1 MAVLVTFLWSTS
13 WILIKIGLRDN
24 LPPITF
30 AGLRYG
36 LAFLCLTPFVL
47 LNPKHRQVI
56 KKMDR
61 REWGIL
67 SLLGVLTYA
76 VTQTAQYLGLAY
88 LPATMLSLLL
98 NLTSLFVAVTG
109 IFFLGERPSFLQWV
123 GTALTIFGMGIYFL
137 PIAMSQAQW
146 IGIFIALI
154 CLAGNVAASLLGR
167 HVNRSN
173 TRSPLVI
180 TFISMGI
187 GSTLMIVIGLATQG
201 LGHLTA
207 QSWLVI
213 AWLAFVN
220 TALTFTIWNNTMRTL
235 TAIESSI
242 INSLM
247 MPQIA
252 VLAWVFLGETI
263 SPKEIAGLALV
274 GAGVL
279 VVQLRRQGSA

>member
-1 MAVLVTFLWSTS
+1 
-13 WILIKIGLRDN
+13 
-24 LPPITF
+24 
-30 AGLRYG
+30 
-36 LAFLCLTPFVL
+36 
-47 LNPKHRQVI
+47 
-56 KKMDR
+56 
-61 REWGIL
+61 
-67 SLLGVLTYA
+67 
-76 VTQTAQYLGLAY
+76 
-88 LPATMLSLLL
+88 MLSLLL

-123 GTALTIFGMGIYFL
+123 GTALTLFGMGIYFL

-146 IGIFIALI
+146 IGVLIALV
-154 CLAGNVAASLLGR
+154 CLAGNVAASLFGR
-167 HVNRSN
+167 RVNRGN
-173 TRSPLVI
+173 ARSPLIV

-187 GSTLMIVIGLATQG
+187 GSALMVVIGLLTQG
-201 LGHLTA
+201 AGVLSA
-207 QSWLVI
+207 QSWFVI
-213 AWLAFVN
+213 AWLAVVN
-220 TALTFTIWNNTMRTL
+220 TALTFTIWNHILRTL